1 MEIID
6 TPISP
11 VSLFLRSSSYSQAV
25 NSTKTNLIFNLNE
38 PIMNYQNMD
47 ILINC
52 ESFQFTNSFYTI
64 NETNYKFIYKILNS
78 NAVTISVPYGYYDVD
93 SLILKLNTLLTGIF
107 TFSYNSLT
115 YKTSIEHNSGSSFI
129 LLDDGGNC
137 NSFL

>member
-38 PIMNYQNMD
+38 PITNYQNMD

-64 NETNYKFIYKILNS
+64 NETNYKFIYKIVNS
-78 NAVTISVPYGYYDVD
+78 IAVIISVPFGYYDID
-93 SLILKLNTLLTGIF
+93 GLIAKLNTLLTGIF
-107 TFSYNSLT
+107 TFSYNNLT
-115 YKTSIEHNSGSSFI
+115 YKTTI
-129 LLDDGGNC
+129 
-137 NSFL
+137 